1 MYKLLSNL
9 EEKELEVIWL
19 KIMPNKLPRK
29 FSCILIAC
37 IYFTQMTEYAKMRDH
52 VITCVDSVNRNHL
65 ECGVI
70 ITGYFNQMNDSFL
83 KTHYK
88 FSQIVKVATRGQAIL
103 AKIWTNMN
111 MVYSKPLTLAELGT
125 SDHNMVLLKPSSKR
139 TLDTGNMTRLHVKS
153 MGTKEKATFEL
164 AL

>member
-1 MYKLLSNL
+1 
-9 EEKELEVIWL
+9 
-19 KIMPNKLPRK
+19 MPKKLPRK

-52 VITCVDSVNRNHL
+52 VITCVDSVIRKHP

-70 ITGYFNQMNDSFL
+70 ITGDFNQMNDSFL

-88 FSQIVKVATRGQAIL
+88 FSQIVKVATREASNTRQ
-103 AKIWTNMN
+103 NMDEYES
-111 MVYSKPLTLAELGT
+111 MVYSKPVTVAELGT

-139 TLDTGNMTRLHVKS
+139 TLDTGNMTCMHVKS
-153 MGTKEKATFEL
+153 MGRAYKGKGNV
-164 AL
+164 

>member
-1 MYKLLSNL
+1 
-9 EEKELEVIWL
+9 
-19 KIMPNKLPRK
+19 MPKKLPRK

-52 VITCVDSVNRNHL
+52 VITCVDSVIRKHP

-70 ITGYFNQMNDSFL
+70 ITGDFNQMNDSFL

-88 FSQIVKVATRGQAIL
+88 FNQIVKVATRGASNTRQ
-103 AKIWTNMN
+103 NMDEYES
-111 MVYSKPLTLAELGT
+111 MVYSKPVTVAELGT

-139 TLDTGNMTRLHVKS
+139 TLDTGNMTRMHVKS
-153 MGTKEKATFEL
+153 MGRAYNGKGNV
-164 AL
+164 